1 MNLFSLYSNGSPSPL
16 PSPARRARITR
27 PWLENRQVVGR
38 SETHDNPP
46 TGERCSLSRGERVR
60 VNGNRAIFVWL
71 AVLFSAVSCLANSS
85 VDAAFDAANKLY
97 AENKFAEAA
106 TAYER
111 IGQSNGVSA
120 ALLFNLGNAH
130 YKAGQVGLAIAAYRR
145 AEQLAPRDADLRANL
160 QFVRSQV
167 QGPTVRPGFLERTLA
182 LLRLNEWTG
191 LSAGALWLTFGLL
204 AVRQLRP
211 ALAPSLRNACRVAA
225 LLTVLLGGAL
235 AFAARAQSA
244 NRTVIVTQRETSVRI
259 TPNDEARP
267 AFTANDGAELRVL
280 DRKGDWLQVS
290 DRTARNYG
298 WLKSSLVAAP

>member
-1 MNLFSLYSNGSPSPL
+1 MKQRLILAGLLGLGIFQGLAGSTP
-16 PSPARRARITR
+16 
-27 PWLENRQVVGR
+27 
-38 SETHDNPP
+38 ET
-46 TGERCSLSRGERVR
+46 
-60 VNGNRAIFVWL
+60 
-71 AVLFSAVSCLANSS
+71 
-85 VDAAFDAANKLY
+85 AFDAANKLY
-97 AENKFAEAA
+97 AENKFSEAA
-106 TAYER
+106 MAYER

-167 QGPTVRPGFLERTLA
+167 QGPTVRPGFPERTLA

-211 ALAPSLRNACRVAA
+211 ALAPALRNACRVAA

-235 AFAARAQSA
+235 AFAARAQTA
-244 NRTVIVTQRETSVRI
+244 NRTVVVTQRETSVRI

-290 DRTARNYG
+290 DRTTRNYG